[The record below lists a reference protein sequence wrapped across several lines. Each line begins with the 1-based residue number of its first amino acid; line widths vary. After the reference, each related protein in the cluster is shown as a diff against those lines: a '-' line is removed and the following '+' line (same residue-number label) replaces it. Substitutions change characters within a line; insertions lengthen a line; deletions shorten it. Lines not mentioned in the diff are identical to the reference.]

1 MKSFR
6 VTVNGT
12 PYDVQVEE
20 LAPGA
25 APAAIPAAPV
35 PAPQKPAALP
45 AQPAA
50 SAATPA
56 SAAPAG
62 AEKIVS
68 PMPGTILDIKV
79 SPGQKVEE
87 KQVLM
92 ILEAMKMENE
102 IVAPVAGT
110 VQSIHVSR
118 GDSVETGALLVAIS

>member
-6 VTVNGT
+6 VTVNGM

-20 LAPGA
+20 LAQGAPTSPA
-25 APAAIPAAPV
+25 APATPV
-35 PAPQKPAALP
+35 SAPQKPAALP
-45 AQPAA
+45 AQP
-50 SAATPA
+50 

-62 AEKIVS
+62 AEKVVS
-68 PMPGTILDIKV
+68 PMPGTISDIKV
-79 SPGQKVEE
+79 SPGQKVAA

-110 VQSIHVSR
+110 VQSVFVSR
-118 GDSVETGALLVAIS
+118 GDSVETDALLVAIS